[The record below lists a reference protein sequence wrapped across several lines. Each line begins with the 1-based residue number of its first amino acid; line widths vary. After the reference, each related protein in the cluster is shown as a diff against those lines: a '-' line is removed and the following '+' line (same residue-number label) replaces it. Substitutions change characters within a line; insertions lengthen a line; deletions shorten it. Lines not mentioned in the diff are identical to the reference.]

1 MFCRVL
7 LFRGGGRHL
16 EICGRSKKKKLFL
29 SEFEALAQVFYLR
42 LPRFARKTSYLGL
55 KKKTRQ
61 SLSVSSYA
69 VSECFVS
76 QMKDG

>member
-55 KKKTRQ
+55 KKKT
-61 SLSVSSYA
+61 LSVSSYA